1 MKVPEPVRRETRTM
15 IERRGLMIGA
25 ALGFTAWSQVAAAQ
39 PANQAL
45 LATLMELEKASWQF
59 VKDNNVAGMQNY
71 LADDAVLI
79 FGDGSRFTKAQ
90 FLKALPEFQLDSFTI
105 APNAEVKPWT
115 PDVAT
120 LLYRLTY
127 TSAMKG
133 GKAAT
138 LKVMSASTYVRRN
151 GKWWSVLY
159 QETPSP

>member
-1 MKVPEPVRRETRTM
+1 M
-15 IERRGLMIGA
+15 IARRGLAVGA
-25 ALGFTAWSQVAAAQ
+25 ASIVVAWSSMTMAQ
-39 PANQAL
+39 PADQAL
-45 LATLMELEKASWQF
+45 LATLMELEKSSWQF
-59 VKDNNVAGMQNY
+59 VKDGNVAGMQNY
-71 LADDAVLI
+71 LADDALLI
-79 FGDGSRFTKAQ
+79 FGDGSRFTKAE
-90 FLKALPEFQLDSFTI
+90 FLKALPDFRLDSFTI
-105 APNAEVKPWT
+105 DPKAEVKVWT

-138 LKVMSASTYVRRN
+138 LKVTSASTYVRRN